1 MAASITST
9 PAAAARPSTCQQKPI
24 KHQNVRSSTD
34 QQVKARRKLEMPVT
48 TAKVMKETTPN
59 HPIAPVRAPPSF
71 FFRTTTGMLDFIA
84 LIKTVADVDN
94 MDFCEEL
101 FLSVELN
108 SKLVVQ
114 GLSHLY

>member
-9 PAAAARPSTCQQKPI
+9 LAAGARPSTCQQKPI
-24 KHQNVRSSTD
+24 KLQNVRSSTD

-71 FFRTTTGMLDFIA
+71 FFRTTMGMLDFIA

-101 FLSVELN
+101 FLTVELN

>member
-24 KHQNVRSSTD
+24 KLQNVRSCTD

-71 FFRTTTGMLDFIA
+71 FFRTTTEMLDFIA
-84 LIKTVADVDN
+84 LIETVADVDN

-101 FLSVELN
+101 FLTVDIN

>member
-1 MAASITST
+1 
-9 PAAAARPSTCQQKPI
+9 
-24 KHQNVRSSTD
+24 
-34 QQVKARRKLEMPVT
+34 MPVT

-59 HPIAPVRAPPSF
+59 HPIAPVGAPPSF

-84 LIKTVADVDN
+84 LIETVADVDN
-94 MDFCEEL
+94 MDFSEEL
-101 FLSVELN
+101 FLTVELN

>member
-24 KHQNVRSSTD
+24 KLQNVRSSTD
-34 QQVKARRKLEMPVT
+34 QQVKEMPVT

-84 LIKTVADVDN
+84 LIETVADVDN

-101 FLSVELN
+101 FLTVELN

>member
-9 PAAAARPSTCQQKPI
+9 PATAAWPSTCQPKPI
-24 KHQNVRSSTD
+24 KLQNVRSSTD

>member
-48 TAKVMKETTPN
+48 TAKVMKEMTPN

-71 FFRTTTGMLDFIA
+71 FFRTTTEMLDFIA
-84 LIKTVADVDN
+84 LIETVADVDN

-101 FLSVELN
+101 FLTVELN

>member
-24 KHQNVRSSTD
+24 KLQNVRSSTD
-34 QQVKARRKLEMPVT
+34 QQVKARRKLEMPAMI
-48 TAKVMKETTPN
+48 AKVIKEMTPN
-59 HPIAPVRAPPSF
+59 HPIAPVRALPSF

-101 FLSVELN
+101 FMTVELN
-108 SKLVVQ
+108 LKLVVQ
-114 GLSHLY
+114 GLSHLN

>member
-59 HPIAPVRAPPSF
+59 QPIAPVRAPSSF
-71 FFRTTTGMLDFIA
+71 FFRTTTEMLDFIA
-84 LIKTVADVDN
+84 LIETVADVDN

>member
-24 KHQNVRSSTD
+24 KLQNVRSSTD

-59 HPIAPVRAPPSF
+59 QPIAPVRAPPSF

-101 FLSVELN
+101 FLTVDIN

>member
-24 KHQNVRSSTD
+24 KLQNVRPSTD
-34 QQVKARRKLEMPVT
+34 QQVNARRKLEMPVT

>member
-24 KHQNVRSSTD
+24 KLNVRSCTD
-34 QQVKARRKLEMPVT
+34 QPVKARRKLEMPVT
-48 TAKVMKETTPN
+48 TAKVMKETTQN
-59 HPIAPVRAPPSF
+59 QPIAPVRAPPSF
-71 FFRTTTGMLDFIA
+71 FFRTTTGMLNFIA
-84 LIKTVADVDN
+84 LIKTVADVDY

>member
-9 PAAAARPSTCQQKPI
+9 PAAVARPRTCQQKPI
-24 KHQNVRSSTD
+24 KLQNVRSSTD

-71 FFRTTTGMLDFIA
+71 FFRTTTEMLDFIA
-84 LIKTVADVDN
+84 LIETVADVDN

>member
-1 MAASITST
+1 
-9 PAAAARPSTCQQKPI
+9 
-24 KHQNVRSSTD
+24 
-34 QQVKARRKLEMPVT
+34 MPVT

-59 HPIAPVRAPPSF
+59 QPIAPVRAPPSF
-71 FFRTTTGMLDFIA
+71 FFRTTMGMLDSIA
-84 LIKTVADVDN
+84 LIKTVADVDVDN